1 LAAFPELKHVILVDE
16 DVNIF
21 DSNDVL
27 WAMTTRYQGDV
38 STVFLPGVRCHRL
51 DPSQS
56 PEFNPALA
64 ADGVSCKTIFDCTV
78 PYRMKERFGA
88 PSSWRWIWRS
98 TYNRGMR
105 MAWWVEPAAF
115 FGAVFAVALV
125 LRYLLLRALQ
135 QSKALSGSFSA
146 TIRFPSFLW
155 SLAAALAVALEN
167 AEIPSKYVARTS
179 LWVGAFIIISL
190 TLGGVLG
197 RGPYVE
203 RIRPAPGHAARG
215 GGPGAGADPGA
226 GAGAGRGV
234 AAPAFQPGDRALLAA
249 LGVGGIAVALAL
261 QDTLANLFAG
271 IHILIERPIFV
282 GDVIRLEGGQEGVVT
297 DIGWRTTRLRTGSN
311 DIVVVP
317 NTKITSGILLNFSLR
332 TTGPPAKCRSWCRT
346 RRTRSRCG
354 ASRSKRPRAWTRAG
368 RAGAVVPV
376 STRACCPRTCNA
388 SWCSRSRT
396 AARWGASSRSSAC
409 ACWPGPRRGRAAPG
423 DSSIFPLTCLSLHS
437 SK

>member
-1 LAAFPELKHVILVDE
+1 
-16 DVNIF
+16 
-21 DSNDVL
+21 
-27 WAMTTRYQGDV
+27 
-38 STVFLPGVRCHRL
+38 
-51 DPSQS
+51 
-56 PEFNPALA
+56 
-64 ADGVSCKTIFDCTV
+64 
-78 PYRMKERFGA
+78 
-88 PSSWRWIWRS
+88 
-98 TYNRGMR
+98 

-146 TIRFPSFLW
+146 AIRFPSVLW

-190 TLGGVLG
+190 TLVASSVAVRMWSEYGLRQGMPL
-197 RGPYVE
+197 
-203 RIRPAPGHAARG
+203 
-215 GGPGAGADPGA
+215 A
-226 GAGAGRGV
+226 GAGLA
-234 AAPAFQPGDRALLAA
+234 RALIRVLVLALGAVWLLRHFNREIGPLLAA

-317 NTKITSGILLNFSLR
+317 NTKITSGILLNFSLPDHR
-332 TTGPPAKCRSWCRT
+332 TSGEVQILVSHQADAEQVRRIALEEAAGVDGVLAEPAPLFLFDPGVLPAHLQCKLVLQIADRGTLGRVQSELRM
-346 RRTRSRCG
+346 RLLARFRAEGVPLPEILPFSR
-354 ASRSKRPRAWTRAG
+354 
-368 RAGAVVPV
+368 
-376 STRACCPRTCNA
+376 
-388 SWCSRSRT
+388 
-396 AARWGASSRSSAC
+396 
-409 ACWPGPRRGRAAPG
+409 
-423 DSSIFPLTCLSLHS
+423 
-437 SK
+437 